1 MHPVARGMGVEMRG
15 WDVVF
20 INCPFACL
28 VARRLGLFR
37 RRTPAATPPMY
48 QAVARGQRLSFQL

>member
-20 INCPFACL
+20 INCPIRLLWLPGGWGCFAAAPLQRPRQCT
-28 VARRLGLFR
+28 RR
-37 RRTPAATPPMY
+37 
-48 QAVARGQRLSFQL
+48 